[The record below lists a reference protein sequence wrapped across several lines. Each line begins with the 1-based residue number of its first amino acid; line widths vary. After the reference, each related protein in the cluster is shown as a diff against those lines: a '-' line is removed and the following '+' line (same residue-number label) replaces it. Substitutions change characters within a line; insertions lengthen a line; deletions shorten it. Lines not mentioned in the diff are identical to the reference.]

1 MSKTLTEMAAEI
13 VAAQAS
19 QSNMTSEEI
28 RETLNSI
35 FSALAQIKNVEDTQQ
50 GFESSEAAISQAPD
64 KLGAIRANPKR
75 SIRRKSVLCLEC
87 GATFKQLTSGH
98 LKEHDLTAKEYRKKW
113 GFSARQPLS
122 SQELSEKRRKSA
134 EDRGLGEKLR
144 LSRQQ
149 KSAQKSP
156 GKKKAKA

>member
-28 RETLNSI
+28 RETLNTT
-35 FSALAQIKNVEDTQQ
+35 FSALAQIRNIEDSQQ
-50 GFESSEAAISQAPD
+50 GFEASEAAAPAASD
-64 KLGAIRANPKR
+64 KLDVIRANPKR

-113 GFSARQPLS
+113 GFGARQPLS
-122 SQELSEKRRKSA
+122 SQELSEKRRKGA
-134 EDRGLGEKLR
+134 EERGLGEKLR
-144 LSRQQ
+144 MARQN
-149 KSAQKSP
+149 KLAQK
-156 GKKKAKA
+156 GQAKKKAKA